1 MTGNLKTIQLSQQI
15 DQIVEKKKMLKHP
28 FYRVWTEGKLDRDAI
43 REYAKQYYYFVH
55 QFPTFISA
63 IHSNATKLEDRQM
76 LLSNLMDEETGEKNH
91 PELWLRFCD
100 GLGLS
105 RSVVKAAQ
113 PLPETE
119 NLTTVFKKLCQKKSY
134 AEGIAALYAYE
145 SQIPDVSAEKIET
158 LRKFYNITSLDSL
171 EFFSVHQEAD
181 IEHTRIS
188 QEILNKLS
196 DESDK
201 KRALQSARKL
211 SRSLWRF
218 LDGMYENFVVKKQGV
233 PVCASAVIVSI

>member
-1 MTGNLKTIQLSQQI
+1 LTSNLKATQLSQQI
-15 DQIVEKKKMLKHP
+15 DRIVEKKKMLKHP
-28 FYRVWTEGKLDRDAI
+28 FYQVWTEGKLSSDAI
-43 REYAKQYYYFVH
+43 REYAKQYYYFVY

-105 RSVVKAAQ
+105 RSEVESVQ

-119 NLTTVFKKLCQKKSY
+119 NLTTVFKKLCQKRSY
-134 AEGIAALYAYE
+134 AEGVAALYAYE

-158 LRKFYNITSLDSL
+158 LKKFYNLTSSDSL
-171 EFFSVHQEAD
+171 EFFAVHQEAD
-181 IEHTRIS
+181 IEHSRIS
-188 QEILNKLS
+188 RDILDSLT
-196 DESDK
+196 DETEK
-201 KRALQSARKL
+201 AKALQSAKRL
-211 SRSLWRF
+211 SRTLWKF
-218 LDGMYENFVVKKQGV
+218 LDGINENFVVKKQRV
-233 PVCASAVIVSI
+233 PVCT